1 MSNQLCKFRITYTL
15 KEALEQSLANVLMQ
29 ELDVLYWTNVDIS
42 TSYLEQDIIRIGNN
56 NPDTVNVRQQ
66 QMEWAKKFAD
76 KYIDS
81 VAGFV
86 PSQKELFALTT
97 TLFNNRYSMRMN
109 NSTIRIGKEWWSG
122 LSAEDQKI
130 GVASVIED
138 WSVRKLDQEGHTL
151 TLQDHFALRKH
162 CRQPYLVT
170 KEVTF
175 FMGEEDSNYIFD
187 LVQNDL
193 AAFTHQIW
201 GEYELNRTDEE
212 GKVKEFVQEIWIYEI
227 TNEKAEEI
235 ALNSL
240 RDIMDVDGFGG
251 IDIKV
256 DVQSQITYSYKE
268 SLAKMEVLMEEMMK
282 NEL

>member
-1 MSNQLCKFRITYTL
+1 MSNQLCKFKITYTP

-42 TSYLEQDIIRIGNN
+42 TSYLEQDIVRLGKN
-56 NPDTVNVRQQ
+56 NPDTTNLRKQ
-66 QMEWAKKFAD
+66 QMEWAQKFAD

-187 LVQNDL
+187 LAQNDL
-193 AAFTHQIW
+193 AAFTHQVW
-201 GEYELNRTDEE
+201 GDYELNRTEEE

-256 DVQSQITYSYKE
+256 DVQPQVTYSYKE